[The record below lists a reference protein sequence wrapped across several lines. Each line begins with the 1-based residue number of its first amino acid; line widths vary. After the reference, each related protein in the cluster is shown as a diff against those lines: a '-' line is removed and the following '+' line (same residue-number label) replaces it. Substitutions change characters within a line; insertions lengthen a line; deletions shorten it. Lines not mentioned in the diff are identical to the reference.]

1 MFWSSPSG
9 DIEMIFF
16 FLVVSF
22 ILSLAIF
29 FFSRKWPWSIFVFL
43 TLSNTILFFGL
54 DYNLAKIYG
63 VYQLFYFAKN
73 IFPYINLL
81 LFFIIIIH
89 FIKTRYA
96 K

>member
-16 FLVVSF
+16 FLVVAF
-22 ILSLAIF
+22 ILSLTTF
-29 FFSRKWPWSIFVFL
+29 FFSKKWLWSTFVFL
-43 TLSNTILFFGL
+43 TLSNAILFFGL

-63 VYQLFYFAKN
+63 VSQLFYFAKN
-73 IFPYINLL
+73 VFPYINFL
-81 LFFIIIIH
+81 LFFIIIIR
-89 FIKTRYA
+89 FIKTRYV

>member
-29 FFSRKWPWSIFVFL
+29 FFSRKWLWSIFVFL
-43 TLSNTILFFGL
+43 TLSNVILYGNLTYRIAISYDILWFF
-54 DYNLAKIYG
+54 NF
-63 VYQLFYFAKN
+63 VRN
-73 IFPYINLL
+73 IFPYINSL
-81 LFFIIIIH
+81 LFFVIIIH